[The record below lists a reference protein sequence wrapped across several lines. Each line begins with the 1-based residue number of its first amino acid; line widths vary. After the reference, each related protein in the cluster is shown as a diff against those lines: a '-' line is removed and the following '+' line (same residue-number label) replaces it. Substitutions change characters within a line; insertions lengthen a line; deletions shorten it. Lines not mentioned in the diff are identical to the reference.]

1 MRSEELGPDDVVLVD
16 TNLFVAVGGPEKPK
30 YEKLRSFAKHQNV
43 TLQVPQRVVD
53 ELSTMH
59 VANRVE
65 VAVDE
70 GWATVVD
77 PPAPSHGEAVAAM
90 DFVRREIARRS
101 EKDEHV
107 VEKADTV
114 FAGLAIEFLQ
124 QGNQRVVVLTDDRI
138 AAEAIERAVQEQGYG
153 ESVPVLRR
161 TDIIDDDDGDVR
173 VI

>member
-1 MRSEELGPDDVVLVD
+1 MEREEPGPDDVVLAD

-30 YEKLRSFAKHQNV
+30 YQRLRSFVRRRRV

-59 VANRVE
+59 VADRAE

-77 PPAPSHGEAVAAM
+77 PPAPSHGDAVAAM

-101 EKDEHV
+101 EKDEHE

-124 QGNQRVVVLTDDRI
+124 QGNQVH
-138 AAEAIERAVQEQGYG
+138 
-153 ESVPVLRR
+153 
-161 TDIIDDDDGDVR
+161 
-173 VI
+173 

>member
-1 MRSEELGPDDVVLVD
+1 MGSEQLGPDDVVLVD
-16 TNLFVAVGGPEKPK
+16 TNLFVAVGGSEKPK
-30 YEKLRSFAKHQNV
+30 YQKLRAFTKRQQV

-59 VANRVE
+59 IADRVN
-65 VAVDE
+65 VAVEE
-70 GWATVVD
+70 GWATIVD
-77 PPAPSHGEAVAAM
+77 PPSPSHGDAVAAM

-101 EKDEHV
+101 EKDEHE

-124 QGNQRVVVLTDDRI
+124 QGNQWVVVLTDDRI
-138 AAEAIERAVQEQGYG
+138 AAEAIERAVGKQGYD
-153 ESVPVLRR
+153 ESILVLRR
-161 TDIIDDDDGDVR
+161 TDIMDDDGDDVR